1 MLLFIEYFQ
10 LGEEKSRIERPNG
23 SPIWSLSW
31 STFKDDQTDTLCVT
45 DWNKTLSFYTLGGKM
60 VGKER
65 NLGFEP
71 LRVRY
76 FSRGEYILIGGLNKA
91 CLMFTREGIRLG
103 MVGDQQNSWIWCCE
117 AHPTGNFIVCKNNEN
132 IENKKLFN

>member
-1 MLLFIEYFQ
+1 
-10 LGEEKSRIERPNG
+10 
-23 SPIWSLSW
+23 
-31 STFKDDQTDTLCVT
+31 
-45 DWNKTLSFYTLGGKM
+45 M

-65 NLGFEP
+65 NLGFES

-103 MVGDQQNSWIWCCE
+103 MIGDQQNSWVWCCE
-117 AHPTGNFIVCKNNEN
+117 AHPSGNFIVRIKVALSVDVDPFLTR
-132 IENKKLFN
+132 LFRRLAAKMAP